1 MPYDMND
8 LLELV
13 VEQNASDL
21 HLQVGQAPTL
31 RVSGSM
37 VPIEGPALL
46 PEDTEKLMLSI
57 TPDKHQQGVKLEGG
71 ADFGFAY
78 LEKARFRVSVLKAKG
93 NYGMVLRQ
101 IPNKM
106 YSLREIGLPDKV
118 RELLFRPRGLILVT
132 GPTGSGKSTT
142 LASMIN
148 YVNENRDGHIITIED
163 PIEYYHQH
171 KHCIVTQREIGL
183 DVPSFSEA
191 IRRALRQD
199 PDIILVGEM
208 RDLATIEAAIS
219 AAETGH
225 LVFGTLH
232 TNGAAK
238 TVDRIVDAFPANMKD
253 MIRTQLASSL
263 QAVISQVLCKKVGG
277 GRIAGY
283 EIMISTTSIA
293 ALIRENK
300 TFRINSDIQTGGNL
314 GMITMDTHLM
324 SLINRE
330 LLSPDEAVEKAQDTV
345 GMREKKH
352 RVSGIEQ
359 QERAAHLLL
368 ILETCHLLLGTSGGG
383 SCFRRIAREIFP
395 AECDDEPDQK
405 RGRDVELPDQNL
417 RNIFRRLLPKGRKRH
432 QRHLGGLVPDGKA
445 EDKEEEGLET
455 NSAHQER
462 PQTTRPRNRTG
473 QDQGKKERHRPPG
486 ECERIQ
492 IKVAHRTRAIGLHQ
506 RAINDDDACVVRL
519 VRFKF
524 QAARA

>member
-21 HLQVGQAPTL
+21 HLQVGQPPTL

-37 VPIEGPALL
+37 VPIEGAPLT

-78 LEKARFRVSVLKAKG
+78 LEKARFRVSILKSKG
-93 NYGMVLRQ
+93 NYGLVLRQ

-106 YSLREIGLPDKV
+106 YSLREIGLPDKI

-148 YVNENRDGHIITIED
+148 YVNEHRDGHIITIED
-163 PIEYYHQH
+163 PIEYYHAH
-171 KHCIVTQREIGL
+171 KHCIVTQREIGV

-283 EIMISTTSIA
+283 EIMVTTTSIA
-293 ALIRENK
+293 ALIRDNK
-300 TFRINSDIQTGGNL
+300 TFRINSDIQTGANL

-324 SLINRE
+324 SLVNRE

-345 GMREKKH
+345 GMREKLL
-352 RVSGIEQ
+352 SMGIK
-359 QERAAHLLL
+359 L
-368 ILETCHLLLGTSGGG
+368 
-383 SCFRRIAREIFP
+383 
-395 AECDDEPDQK
+395 
-405 RGRDVELPDQNL
+405 
-417 RNIFRRLLPKGRKRH
+417 
-432 QRHLGGLVPDGKA
+432 KA
-445 EDKEEEGLET
+445 L
-455 NSAHQER
+455 
-462 PQTTRPRNRTG
+462 
-473 QDQGKKERHRPPG
+473 
-486 ECERIQ
+486 
-492 IKVAHRTRAIGLHQ
+492 
-506 RAINDDDACVVRL
+506 
-519 VRFKF
+519 
-524 QAARA
+524 